1 MNKRKNKWHKGVKG
15 KSSISMV
22 KTNRATGITLVAL
35 VITIVILIILAS
47 VTIGFTFGENGLIGR
62 AEQAAELTEISTA
75 NEQMGLYLAGIKM
88 EELQGDGFRL
98 SDYLSANIGND
109 GLEDFY
115 NNGDG
120 YGQVS
125 YNGHNFLV
133 NLEDYTYT
141 YLGKSDGSVNRRTRH
156 SNGRSRR
163 YRDRGFRLE
172 SAKCK

>member
-1 MNKRKNKWHKGVKG
+1 MNVIDGQAG
-15 KSSISMV
+15 LISYFSLIFYSL
-22 KTNRATGITLVAL
+22 TIDNILN
-35 VITIVILIILAS
+35 IVILIILAS

-88 EELQGDGFRL
+88 EEIQGDGFRL
-98 SDYLSANIGND
+98 ADYLSANIGND

-141 YLGKSDGSVNRRTRH
+141 YIGKSDGSVNRRIEQVLG
-156 SNGRSRR
+156 N
-163 YRDRGFRLE
+163 
-172 SAKCK
+172 KN